1 MKDSSCKC
9 YPMGAGALLLPAEL
23 QYLMFVLEDLA
34 VLTATGHF
42 NNHVTNTTAGYS
54 LIPHEWMSKF
64 LSIYHIITQ
73 LCSYSQKMYC
83 KS

>member
-9 YPMGAGALLLPAEL
+9 YPMGASALLLPTEL

-54 LIPHEWMSKF
+54 LIPRE
-64 LSIYHIITQ
+64 
-73 LCSYSQKMYC
+73 
-83 KS
+83 